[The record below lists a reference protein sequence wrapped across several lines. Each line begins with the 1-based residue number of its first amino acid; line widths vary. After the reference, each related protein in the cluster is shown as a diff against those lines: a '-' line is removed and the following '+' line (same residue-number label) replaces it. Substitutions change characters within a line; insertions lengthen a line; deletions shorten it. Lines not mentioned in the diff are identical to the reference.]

1 MGPGWIRNLGPLSR
15 VCPWVRGC
23 AVLRTTWAQT
33 PSTGTWATVRGALFF
48 VHRAGVREAGGRHFN
63 QDATGVS
70 AWAGPRGVH
79 KSLRAPDLSRV
90 GMRGGGWESAFLQ
103 GNIKKPVYLGQ
114 LGSESQRDVTR
125 PGKVGIHGSVQ
136 TTSAEFLAVIV
147 LRWAGVVIWTNPAEM
162 QEWSRCNSVRW
173 W

>member
-79 KSLRAPDLSRV
+79 KSLRATDLSRV
-90 GMRGGGWESAFLQ
+90 GTRARGWENCVFA
-103 GNIKKPVYLGQ
+103 GKHKK
-114 LGSESQRDVTR
+114 
-125 PGKVGIHGSVQ
+125 
-136 TTSAEFLAVIV
+136 
-147 LRWAGVVIWTNPAEM
+147 AGVSWAVGVGVPT
-162 QEWSRCNSVRW
+162 RCDQAREGGHTWLCANDQCRIPGSHRATVGWGRNLDKPRRNAGMEPV
-173 W
+173 

>member
-15 VCPWVRGC
+15 VCPWMRGC

-33 PSTGTWATVRGALFF
+33 PSTGTWATVGGTLFF
-48 VHRAGVREAGGRHFN
+48 VHRAGVRETGGRHFH

-90 GMRGGGWESAFLQ
+90 GMRGGGWEKCVFA
-103 GNIKKPVYLGQ
+103 GKHKK
-114 LGSESQRDVTR
+114 
-125 PGKVGIHGSVQ
+125 
-136 TTSAEFLAVIV
+136 
-147 LRWAGVVIWTNPAEM
+147 AGVSWAVGVGVPT
-162 QEWSRCNSVRW
+162 RCDQAREGGHTWLCANDQCRIPGSHRATVGWGRNLDKPRRNAGMEPV
-173 W
+173 